1 MWRVAWVP
9 AHPKLGWFDLLPF
22 LAKRGHGGQCGT
34 GKNPKGCHMSRPQN
48 LGFLQNMSKIFFFQ
62 NKKKAHTQP
71 DWSGLLVNLNQ
82 RKPKFF
88 LHMQI
93 FRSAS
98 PNLRKWRLFSGL
110 DDEWSPLVPIVASW
124 LAGQGKRLSSKK
136 AIERPRLKVQF
147 DSRFASF
154 QQILACRFHA
164 TKKNNKQLEILGGFL
179 VEF

>member
-1 MWRVAWVP
+1 
-9 AHPKLGWFDLLPF
+9 
-22 LAKRGHGGQCGT
+22 
-34 GKNPKGCHMSRPQN
+34 
-48 LGFLQNMSKIFFFQ
+48 
-62 NKKKAHTQP
+62 
-71 DWSGLLVNLNQ
+71 
-82 RKPKFF
+82 
-88 LHMQI
+88 MQI